1 MKSLTD
7 EAIVVGTMDYR
18 ESDRIVH
25 LYTKEHGRISGIA
38 RGAKKSVKRFG
49 GAFEL
54 FARLSVNF
62 RLAENLAIINSAEPV
77 TIYPGIR
84 KGLDKIAHASYAAEL
99 VSALT
104 PERLSNKRVFRL
116 LQTYLEHLDT
126 LPADPSDRHFFEINI
141 LNILGYRPHLDS
153 CTGCGASI
161 VVEGGFWSPG
171 GGHGILCGRC
181 SRGGFKLEGST
192 LSLLVD
198 SMKTG
203 RFGYVRFSSEE
214 IVEVD
219 RFMEAFIAS
228 NISRT
233 LKSLAFLRLSP

>member
-7 EAIVVGTMDYR
+7 EAIVVGAMDYR
-18 ESDRIVH
+18 ETDRIIH
-25 LYTKEHGRISGIA
+25 LYTKEHGRMSGVA

-54 FARLSVNF
+54 FARLSLNF
-62 RLAENLAIINSAEPV
+62 LPAENLATISSAEPV

-84 KGLDKIAHASYAAEL
+84 KAFEKIAHASYAVEL
-99 VSALT
+99 VSAMT
-104 PERLSNKRVFRL
+104 PEKLPNKRVFRL
-116 LQTYLEHLDT
+116 LSAYLEHLDAS
-126 LPADPSDRHFFEINI
+126 PADPSDRHFFEINL
-141 LNILGYRPHLDS
+141 LNILGYRPLLDS
-153 CTGCGASI
+153 CSGCGAVI
-161 VVEGGFWSPG
+161 AAEGGFLPPG
-171 GGHGILCGRC
+171 QGHGILCKRC
-181 SRGGFKLEGST
+181 SRGGDKIEGST

-203 RFGYVRFSSEE
+203 RFGHIRFTPEE
-214 IVEVD
+214 IVLVD
-219 RFMEAFIAS
+219 RFMEVFIAS